1 MGEAG
6 GLAARLALVVD
17 SLGGR
22 SGLAAKGKLSKSMTL
37 TQFENGYW
45 YQLELKAFA
54 EAICIP
60 SARKLRKDELE
71 KAIVTFLKFGKIQ
84 KSTKRNLSRSGVRDY
99 EKGLS
104 LKLSISNYT
113 SNKETKN
120 FIIKEARKLAPNLK
134 ARSGVW
140 YRLNRW
146 REDQL
151 TRGIGITYA
160 DLVRRYVELNQ
171 TEGAFAKIP
180 HGRYINFVSE
190 FLSNEKGATR
200 AEAISAWKKLKAL
213 DVPKNYRF
221 WIETL
226 TKLG

>member
-1 MGEAG
+1 M
-6 GLAARLALVVD
+6 ALK
-17 SLGGR
+17 R
-22 SGLAAKGKLSKSMTL
+22 KLSKSMTL

-54 EAICIP
+54 ESIGIP
-60 SARKLRKDELE
+60 SANKLRKDELE

-84 KSTKRNLSRSGVRDY
+84 KPTKRNLSRSGVRDY

-120 FIIKEARKLAPNLK
+120 FIIKEAKNIAPNLK

-151 TRGIGITYA
+151 TRGIDITYA

-180 HGRYINFVSE
+180 HPRYINFMSE
-190 FLSNEKGATR
+190 FLAHEKGATR
-200 AEAISAWKKLKAL
+200 EEAIRAWKKLKET
-213 DVPKNYRF
+213 DVPKTYRA
-221 WIETL
+221 WIGYL
-226 TKLG
+226 NKRA